1 MLHFQSFLVLEVEN
15 EDTNC
20 AESLVDSKSQT
31 LPIVIA
37 LEDKF
42 LKFSSSRFE
51 NRESE
56 KGSLGVFYFIDGT
69 GKNLPSFRWK
79 LTLDDLDKTVSEL
92 LCNTIVLGSVN
103 ESAKGE

>member
-1 MLHFQSFLVLEVEN
+1 M
-15 EDTNC
+15 
-20 AESLVDSKSQT
+20 
-31 LPIVIA
+31 
-37 LEDKF
+37 
-42 LKFSSSRFE
+42 KFSSSRFE

-69 GKNLPSFRWK
+69 GKNLLSFRWK
-79 LTLDDLDKTVSEL
+79 LTLDDLHKTVSEL